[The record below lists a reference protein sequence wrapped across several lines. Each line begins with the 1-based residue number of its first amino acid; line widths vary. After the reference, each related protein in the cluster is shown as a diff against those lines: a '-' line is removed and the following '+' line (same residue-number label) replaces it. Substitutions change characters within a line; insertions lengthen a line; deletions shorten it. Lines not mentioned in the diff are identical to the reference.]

1 MTNTEHKGEVG
12 LQCTYFC
19 RTTGLKRQL
28 LKGTDQEVVVL
39 NNGTEMPLLG
49 LGTSGLDDEAVEK
62 AVKAAIGEA
71 GYRCATAETL

>member
-1 MTNTEHKGEVG
+1 MSWAS
-12 LQCTYFC
+12 LC
-19 RTTGLKRQL
+19 RSTGLKRQL

-62 AVKAAIGEA
+62 AVKTAIGEA
-71 GYRCATAETL
+71 GYRCGPSESSFTAS